1 MGRVQRLS
9 SPSSAARRGRSRP
22 PQAHARA
29 AAWLAAA
36 LTVASS
42 TGAHAQNTLS
52 ALQTDVDQIARRARP
67 SVVTVF
73 AVNIE
78 SPAKTT
84 AVASATPAAPHVRT
98 RVGSGVAVDEDLI
111 LTTASVAMQAERT
124 LVSTANGLQ
133 VEAELVG
140 VDPVFNVALL
150 RVPSL

>member
-1 MGRVQRLS
+1 MCRVQRLS

-78 SPAKTT
+78 SQAKT

-133 VEAELVG
+133 VEAEMVG
-140 VDPVFNVALL
+140 
-150 RVPSL
+150 